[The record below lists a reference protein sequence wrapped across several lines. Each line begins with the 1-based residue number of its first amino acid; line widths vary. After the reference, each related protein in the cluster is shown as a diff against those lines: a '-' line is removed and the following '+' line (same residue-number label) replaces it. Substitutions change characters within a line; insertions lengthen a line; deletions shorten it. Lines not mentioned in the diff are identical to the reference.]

1 MEEAG
6 RRNAASCRIGSRRGT
21 VVSGGK
27 KEEVEEINALQFALD
42 KVHST
47 NDHRKHCA
55 LNVDFVLR
63 FVPLAKRYV

>member
-21 VVSGGK
+21 VVSGEK

-47 NDHRKHCA
+47 NITESTA
-55 LNVDFVLR
+55 L
-63 FVPLAKRYV
+63 